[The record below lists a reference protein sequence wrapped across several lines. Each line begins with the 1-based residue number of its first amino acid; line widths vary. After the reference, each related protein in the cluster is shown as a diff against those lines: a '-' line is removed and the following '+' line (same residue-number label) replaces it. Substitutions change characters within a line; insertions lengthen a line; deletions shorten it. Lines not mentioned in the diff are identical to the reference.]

1 MKDPI
6 QKYFYIGTIQWM
18 THPPMK
24 YKLLDSI
31 KTLVADEFFTAV
43 EITKIEDEAARKK
56 VRKML
61 EQSHMKVCYGAQPG
75 ILGPKLNPN
84 DMDEEERLKA
94 ELTLI
99 EAIDEAEQMGAK
111 GIAFLAGKWNE
122 KTKDEAYR
130 QLLKTTRNLCSYA
143 GKKG

>member
-84 DMDEEERLKA
+84 DMDEEERLKMC
-94 ELTLI
+94 I
-99 EAIDEAEQMGAK
+99 RDRDWCKSFYSGN
-111 GIAFLAGKWNE
+111 G
-122 KTKDEAYR
+122 R
-130 QLLKTTRNLCSYA
+130 P
-143 GKKG
+143 